1 MIALNHFNQLSGEE
15 AASLLA
21 PCVAVSGWATA
32 LAAGRPW
39 RSRAELLDAAQRLMA
54 GWGEAEL
61 TEALSA
67 HPRIGE
73 KPAGPQAHAALSRQE
88 QGSVDDRDA
97 ALAQALKEGNAR
109 YEARFGRVFLIRAK
123 GRSGEEILTALSRRL
138 HNSDS
143 AEIRDALA
151 QLREITLLRLE
162 GAIGE

>member
-1 MIALNHFNQLSGEE
+1 MIALNHFNQLSGEQAVAVLE
-15 AASLLA
+15 
-21 PCVAVSGWATA
+21 PCVAVSGWAAT

-61 TEALSA
+61 A
-67 HPRIGE
+67 
-73 KPAGPQAHAALSRQE
+73 AALSRQE

-97 ALAQALKEGNAR
+97 ALAQALKEGNTR

-123 GRSGEEILTALSRRL
+123 GRSGEEILAALSRRL

-143 AEIRDALA
+143 AEVRDALA
-151 QLREITLLRLE
+151 QLGEITLLRLK